1 MAAYRERQTTPC
13 HTWLAAASHNSI
25 VQEEKENLRGEK
37 FKSLNLKSL
46 TEKIVKPNLMSKGC
60 SSFVAPTPL
69 VSHLQGEVT

>member
-1 MAAYRERQTTPC
+1 MAVYRQTTPC

-46 TEKIVKPNLMSKGC
+46 TEKIVKPNLMSKLGC

-69 VSHLQGEVT
+69 VSHLQREVT